1 MEDYTYDL
9 EPGNELSL
17 GAHMLEVC
25 PSLAGDRP
33 RIEVHPL
40 GIGGKSDPARL
51 VFSGAAGPA
60 LLISLIDMGGRFR
73 LILHEVEAVQPIYAM
88 PNLPVARVMWKPKP
102 DLMTGA
108 HAWILAGGAHHSVM
122 SFAATPE
129 MLKDWAEIMGIEVVH
144 INHETTIDGLKKDLF
159 LADLAWKLR

>member
-1 MEDYTYDL
+1 
-9 EPGNELSL
+9 
-17 GAHMLEVC
+17 
-25 PSLAGDRP
+25 
-33 RIEVHPL
+33 
-40 GIGGKSDPARL
+40 
-51 VFSGAAGPA
+51 
-60 LLISLIDMGGRFR
+60 
-73 LILHEVEAVQPIYAM
+73 
-88 PNLPVARVMWKPKP
+88 
-102 DLMTGA
+102 MTGA

>member
-1 MEDYTYDL
+1 MIWNRATSFPL
-9 EPGNELSL
+9 VHICWRSVLHWPAIGRALRFIPSGSAASL
-17 GAHMLEVC
+17 I
-25 PSLAGDRP
+25 RP
-33 RIEVHPL
+33 
-40 GIGGKSDPARL
+40 DW
-51 VFSGAAGPA
+51 FSGAAGPA